1 MKTLL
6 STGIILVLLG
16 LAAGFGPQLVT
27 AIRTGLPSNGILWL
41 QPTGFVIAAIGAV
54 LIGSYIGK
62 RRSARRAQ
70 RNDGHS
76 VG

>member
-1 MKTLL
+1 MKALL

-27 AIRTGLPSNGILWL
+27 AIHTGLPSNGILWL

-62 RRSARRAQ
+62 RRARKRQA
-70 RNDGHS
+70 RLTR
-76 VG
+76 